1 MTNVG
6 KIFTVV
12 VFIMSIFFMLMG
24 VLVLATH
31 KNWKDEVMGV
41 AGDPSKPGM
50 KKQVSDL
57 QTVNTALRTENE
69 TLKGAI
75 AQEQAARRLVIPALK
90 AKLDAA
96 EASVRNLNEQLAKL
110 TANEGLLAESLKTQQ
125 QNLDKFT
132 NETIALREGIKKAQ
146 EDRDAAF
153 DNYVKTLELFNQAS
167 TTLSVLEER
176 NAVIAGEL
184 ALRQEKMSKL
194 GISIDEPT
202 DHLAQPVK
210 GEIREVAGTKVVIS
224 VGFDDGVREG
234 QELEV
239 YNQAATAYRGK
250 VRIIKVEPDKA
261 VGEILPDFTKG
272 RMQRGDRVASKIS

>member
-90 AKLDAA
+90 AKLDSA